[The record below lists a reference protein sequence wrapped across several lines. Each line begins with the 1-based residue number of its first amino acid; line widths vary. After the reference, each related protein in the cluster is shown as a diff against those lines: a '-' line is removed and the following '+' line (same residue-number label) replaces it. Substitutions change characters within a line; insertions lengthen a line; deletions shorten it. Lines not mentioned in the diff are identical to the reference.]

1 MRVMIKEVSY
11 TVEGRSLVE
20 AVSLEIP
27 TGTTTAVIGPNG
39 AGKSTLLHLIAGDI
53 EPSNG
58 AIWYNADPLAAISLE
73 QRARLRAVLDATR
86 EPNIAFTVEQ
96 VVAMGRFPHRFDART
111 RGDTDAEAVE
121 EAINDLDLG
130 ALRTRP
136 VRSLSGGEQQ
146 RVAIARVLA
155 QRSQLVLLDE
165 PTTALDVGHQATVMA
180 HIEQLRMHGRTVIAV
195 LHDLNMAAYFENVLL
210 LRSGSIVA
218 SGPPA
223 KVLTSA
229 DLTRAYDHAIDV
241 GKHPLHDG
249 LVILPRHI
257 TPRSSTRGHGVG
269 S

>member
-1 MRVMIKEVSY
+1 MRVKINEVSY
-11 TVEGRSLVE
+11 AVDGRSLIDG
-20 AVSLEIP
+20 VSLEIP

-53 EPSNG
+53 APSHG
-58 AIWYNADPLAAISLE
+58 TIWYDSDPLATISLE
-73 QRARLRAVLDATR
+73 QRAKLRAVLDASR

-111 RGDTDAEAVE
+111 RGDTDARAVE
-121 EAINDLDLG
+121 DAINDLDLG
-130 ALRTRP
+130 TLRTRP

-165 PTTALDVGHQATVMA
+165 PTTALDIGHQATVMA
-180 HIEQLRMHGRTVIAV
+180 HIEHLRIHGRTVIAV
-195 LHDLNMAAYFENVLL
+195 LHDLNAAAYFENVLL

-218 SGPPA
+218 SGSPSE
-223 KVLTSA
+223 VLTST
-229 DLTRAYDHAIDV
+229 DLTRAYEHAIDV

-249 LVILPRHI
+249 LVVLPRHL
-257 TPRSSTRGHGVG
+257 TPPSSN
-269 S
+269 

>member
-1 MRVMIKEVSY
+1 MKVKINDVSY
-11 TVEGRSLVE
+11 AVDGRSLIDG
-20 AVSLEIP
+20 VSLEIP

-53 EPSNG
+53 APSHG
-58 AIWYNADPLAAISLE
+58 TIWYDSDPLATISLE
-73 QRARLRAVLDATR
+73 QRAKLRAVLDASR

-111 RGDTDAEAVE
+111 RGDTDARAVE
-121 EAINDLDLG
+121 DAINDLDLG
-130 ALRTRP
+130 TMRTRP

-165 PTTALDVGHQATVMA
+165 PTTALDIGHQATVMA
-180 HIEQLRMHGRTVIAV
+180 HIEHLRIRGRTVVAV
-195 LHDLNMAAYFENVLL
+195 LHDLNAAAYFENVLL

-218 SGPPA
+218 SGSPSE
-223 KVLTSA
+223 VLTSA

-249 LVILPRHI
+249 LVILPRHL
-257 TPRSSTRGHGVG
+257 TPPSSG
-269 S
+269 